1 MRLMARAPRDAQN
14 VMTRG
19 DRAEPIEV
27 WLSQPDLEI
36 TCRIVFRDGKAI
48 AVGVDS
54 LSIAAAQCELTAWL
68 TEQGYQPA
76 GHWSST
82 NGNSHAT
89 ARTFQPWDHQTPAG
103 VFPALSPLA
112 ADAATPGPDP
122 SPPRVPAPHQ
132 APRAYRAAR
141 RNVPARRGPE
151 YSREAVEAELRA
163 WARTYT
169 RRNEVIR
176 AANAAGISVH
186 RIQQLTG
193 LARTTIMRILGT
205 PPGRRG

>member
-48 AVGVDS
+48 A
-54 LSIAAAQCELTAWL
+54 
-68 TEQGYQPA
+68 
-76 GHWSST
+76 
-82 NGNSHAT
+82 
-89 ARTFQPWDHQTPAG
+89 
-103 VFPALSPLA
+103 
-112 ADAATPGPDP
+112 
-122 SPPRVPAPHQ
+122 
-132 APRAYRAAR
+132 
-141 RNVPARRGPE
+141 
-151 YSREAVEAELRA
+151 AVEAELRA